1 MGGGHREVRAVLR
14 VAQRCRLPARIFDQ
28 TGVLVPDGRLHRQCG
43 DDGEIAVAES
53 GGAQFVAQQQPS
65 VGPRRRRERH
75 THQRAGRVV
84 PEQLPGPMLSISWM
98 VDGDRPSLANDH
110 RERRPFDVRRPQQ
123 SDRLRIKA
131 AREQGDRG
139 CLLAVE
145 QTDHGVL
152 RERNVPGG
160 SADFRQQRLR
170 IVLGVNRLREFDDRR
185 QPLLAGF
192 EDADLRRARRGDRLN
207 TIAAAALVVGTGGRL
222 AARFQGSSDRRQDG
236 VGSPRLGND
245 AADPVLLRESAGL
258 SLVIHRGVKD
268 DRDVRQFRILVHS
281 PHELVPVD
289 QWHENIGND
298 QRRTLVPEPL

>member
-1 MGGGHREVRAVLR
+1 
-14 VAQRCRLPARIFDQ
+14 
-28 TGVLVPDGRLHRQCG
+28 
-43 DDGEIAVAES
+43 
-53 GGAQFVAQQQPS
+53 
-65 VGPRRRRERH
+65 
-75 THQRAGRVV
+75 
-84 PEQLPGPMLSISWM
+84 MLSISRL
-98 VDGDRPSLANDH
+98 VDADGPSLANDH
-110 RERRPFDVRRPQQ
+110 RERRPFEVRRPQRFE
-123 SDRLRIKA
+123 RLRIKA

-139 CLLAVE
+139 CLLVVE
-145 QTDHGVL
+145 QADHGVL

-160 SADFRQQRLR
+160 SADFRQQRSR

-192 EDADLRRARRGDRLN
+192 EDADLRCARRGDRLN
-207 TIAAAALVVGTGGRL
+207 TIAAGALLVRNGDRL
-222 AARFQGSSDRRQDG
+222 AACFQGSSDSRQDR

-245 AADPVLLRESAGL
+245 AADPVLLRESACL

-289 QWHENIGND
+289 HWHENVGND